1 MLDPLKLQVAYALE
15 PASTLRDSTG
25 TSLIL
30 HRRWPGQAT
39 RGLSI
44 TDDKVDSTQEI
55 VASPGALQNVT
66 SYLNGALANLSNVLQ
81 DSNGYILE
89 TLGVP
94 PTLVYSSLAVLVA
107 VPLTMSR
114 YGWSIGREQVS
125 PYGGMSS
132 GVPAVTDEDFSYIT
146 SQDLDDASNS
156 YYPRSASAAPPAPED
171 DVLLVKNKGITYPAH
186 FPAYAIGDGKLR
198 VLDVKDRVA
207 VLMDIPSRAA
217 RRIKLLYKGQHLK
230 DPVAPVRE
238 YGVKNNSELMAVLP
252 ELDEA
257 SSPSEE
263 EMVIV
268 DAPRED
274 SKSRNKKKNKKRNN
288 KKKGEAGDGSSAAAS
303 SPRGSNSTLGTPK
316 SPPPPSNLTGPM
328 KVLYD
333 LKTEFDT
340 KWLPLCDEFTARPP
354 SDPKKCEDEHR
365 KLSET
370 IMLQIVL
377 KLDGVESDGN
387 PEVRGKRRELVQQV
401 QAALKRLDVAKDS

>member
-1 MLDPLKLQVAYALE
+1 M
-15 PASTLRDSTG
+15 DS
-25 TSLIL
+25 
-30 HRRWPGQAT
+30 A
-39 RGLSI
+39 
-44 TDDKVDSTQEI
+44 QEI

-114 YGWSIGREQVS
+114 YGWSIGREQLS

-132 GVPAVTDEDFSYIT
+132 SVPNVTDEDFSYIT
-146 SQDLDDASNS
+146 SQDLDDAS

-171 DVLLVKNKGITYPAH
+171 DVLLIKNKGITYPAH

-198 VLDVKDRVA
+198 VLDVKDRVS
-207 VLMDIPSRAA
+207 VLMDISPRAA
-217 RRIKLLYKGQHLK
+217 RRIKLLYKGRHLK

-252 ELDEA
+252 EIDEP

-274 SKSRNKKKNKKRNN
+274 SRSRNKKKNKKRNN
-288 KKKGEAGDGSSAAAS
+288 KKKGDADGSSAAAS
-303 SPRGSNSTLGTPK
+303 SPRGSSSTLATPK
-316 SPPPPSNLTGPM
+316 SPPPTDLTGPM
-328 KVLYD
+328 KQLHD
-333 LKTEFDT
+333 LSTEFAT
-340 KWLPLCDEFTARPP
+340 KWLPMCDEFTAAPP

-370 IMLQIVL
+370 IMLHIVL
-377 KLDGVESDGN
+377 KLDGVDSEGK
-387 PEVRGKRRELVQQV
+387 PEVRAKRKELVQQV
-401 QAALKRLDVAKDS
+401 QAALKRLDVAKDSS